1 MDKWLKAATDYIP
14 QWLDYQ
20 MRQSE
25 LPGCT
30 VALAHKGDIALEAAF
45 GSADLRR
52 RTTLTPRHRFRV
64 ASHSKSFTA
73 AGIMALREAGTLRLD
88 DPVGQHVT
96 GLHRS
101 VATVTLGQLLSHSA
115 GIIRDGTT
123 AASGRIAGRSPRRAS
138 CARRSRRR
146 QPSRPTRVSSTRTT
160 GTGCSAWSSR
170 R

>member
-1 MDKWLKAATDYIP
+1 MDKWPKAATDYIS

-30 VALAHKGDIALEAAF
+30 VALAHKGDIVLEAAF
-45 GSADLRR
+45 GSADLRQQ
-52 RTTLTPRHRFRV
+52 TTLTPRHRFRV

-115 GIIRDGTT
+115 GIIRDG
-123 AASGRIAGRSPRRAS
+123 ADSGQWQDRRPFLNSCELKQSVIAQA
-138 CARRSRRR
+138 
-146 QPSRPTRVSSTRTT
+146 V
-160 GTGCSAWSSR
+160 
-170 R
+170 